1 MCHLQ
6 LNERTEQENKDKV
19 SDFKF
24 IITYNRAMHKIS
36 KIVPNNWSILHA
48 NEDMKEVFLPN
59 SLTTIYSKEINL
71 KEILSPSLLPPK
83 LTKKKVYQ

>member
-24 IITYNRAMHKIS
+24 I
-36 KIVPNNWSILHA
+36 VPNNWSILHT
-48 NEDMKEVFLPN
+48 NEEMKEVFLPN

-71 KEILSPSLLPPK
+71 KEILSPSLLPTK

>member
-36 KIVPNNWSILHA
+36 KMVPNN
-48 NEDMKEVFLPN
+48 
-59 SLTTIYSKEINL
+59 
-71 KEILSPSLLPPK
+71 
-83 LTKKKVYQ
+83 